1 MLFVSL
7 AAHAFTYNHQDGN
20 LCYMLIDSYC
30 YVCGVADGVT
40 GKVVVPES
48 IRHKSS
54 VDHKTRT
61 YKVVAVAK
69 DGFSGNSQQGLEEL
83 VLPETITEI
92 YSGAFNGCGAL
103 KTVNIPSQ
111 VTELDNVLNNCPS
124 LTKITIP
131 ATVSKLNQIL
141 NNSTIEEFI
150 IADSE
155 TDLPANGLF
164 SSNSVIKKFYQGR
177 NCTGV
182 SFSNKGIESLV
193 LGDNI
198 TEIHSS
204 MYEKNPLQ
212 EVTFGKNI
220 TKIDSYAFYNTKL
233 KEVTLPESLI
243 ELGSWSFDN
252 CDLLESF
259 YISSKISEIKDN
271 FNRCVA
277 LSKVIIPANVILIE
291 KCFHNCGTIDEF
303 IIADGDTPL
312 KISDLNYNYGSWY
325 KNFYQGRNFVNTL
338 LQDKGIET
346 LTIGDRVTEIGGGM
360 YQDNPL
366 KVVTFGK
373 NLEKIGSYAFYNTKL
388 KEVNLPESLTELG
401 YSSFCKCDLL
411 ESLEISSKL
420 TTIDNNFNDCPALS
434 QITIPANISLIEK
447 SFHNCGT
454 IDEFIIA
461 DGDTALQISDLN
473 YNYGSWYKNFYQG
486 RNFVNTLLQDKG
498 IETLT
503 IGDRVT
509 EIGGG
514 MYQDNPL
521 KVVTFG
527 KNLEKIGSYA
537 FYNTKLKEVNL
548 PESLT
553 ELGYSSFCKC
563 DLLESLEIS
572 SKLTTIDNNFNDCP
586 ALSQI
591 TIPANISLI
600 EKSFHNCGTID
611 EFIIADGDT
620 ALQISDLNY
629 NYGSWYKNFYQG
641 RNFINTLLQDKGIES
656 LTIGDQVT
664 EISSSMYEK
673 NPLQQVT
680 FGKNLV
686 KIGGN
691 AFWSCDN
698 IEQITVFAEN
708 VPVCENNSVFT
719 QNAYDNA
726 KVLVPSGSRK
736 AYAEAPVWKL
746 FKNLGQSTC
755 AVSFE
760 YNAKECALTL
770 PEGFEG
776 SVKNGENLTFNV
788 QPLDGFRIGKVTAE
802 GNCKALVA
810 GENSTWTLDSITS
823 DITVK
828 IPSEIITYAVKA
840 NIDPKTGQI
849 TINGEA
855 TDSLRVEWGKSA
867 IVDVELYEGY
877 KLDSVKVNG
886 ADATLTDSKL
896 MFGTVYEDKTVEIAA
911 SLMTYLFTTEFDSEC
926 GTVTVGGN
934 TATEQ
939 TYTYGSRPEIE
950 VIPNIG
956 YCPSYV
962 RLNGEDI
969 MDRMTDNKFTVDS
982 IKSNM
987 TLNVGFEVRT
997 VMLSVLGLE
1006 GGRVATV
1013 YDYGETARVK
1023 IIPDEDWRINSIIFN
1038 GTPIDENE
1046 LENGLFVTPALTD
1059 DSEISVTFEKDNSSV
1074 NKVEAGNDIR
1084 VYGNNRTIRIENAPE
1099 GEPCHIFDV
1108 DGRTIYSGTEHI
1120 IKMNAGG
1127 IYIVAIND
1135 RSFKLMLK

>member
-198 TEIHSS
+198 TEIGYA
-204 MYEKNPLQ
+204 MYTNNPIQ

-220 TKIDSYAFYNTKL
+220 IKIGDSAFKSTKL
-233 KEVTLPESLI
+233 KEISLPESLI
-243 ELGSWSFDN
+243 ELGNNSFDE
-252 CDLLESF
+252 CEFLEMF
-259 YISSKISEIKDN
+259 NIPSKITNLGYN
-271 FNRCVA
+271 FNKCPSIV
-277 LSKVIIPANVILIE
+277 KVTIPATVTNISAVF
-291 KCFHNCGTIDEF
+291 CDCGTIDEF
-303 IIADGDTPL
+303 IIADGETTLFAGGWFADNTS
-312 KISDLNYNYGSWY
+312 ITNI
-325 KNFYQGRNFVNTL
+325 YQGRNSTIKFYSK
-338 LQDKGIET
+338 DIES
-346 LTIGDRVTEIGGGM
+346 LTVGDYVTEIGENM
-360 YQDNPL
+360 YSNNPL
-366 KVVTFGK
+366 QMVTFGK
-373 NLEKIGSYAFYNTKL
+373 NIAKIGREAFKGTQL
-388 KEVNLPESLTELG
+388 KNIYFPESLMELGNFAFDNCPLLEKFNIPSNIPELG
-401 YSSFCKCDLL
+401 Y
-411 ESLEISSKL
+411 
-420 TTIDNNFNDCPALS
+420 NFNNCPS
-434 QITIPANISLIEK
+434 ISKITIPASVTNLTAV
-447 SFHNCGT
+447 FGDCGT

-461 DGDTALQISDLN
+461 DGETTLFAGGWFADNTSITN
-473 YNYGSWYKNFYQG
+473 IYQG
-486 RNFVNTLLQDKG
+486 RNSTIKFYSKD
-498 IETLT
+498 IESLT
-503 IGDRVT
+503 VGDYVT
-509 EIGGG
+509 EIGEN
-514 MYQDNPL
+514 MYSSNPL
-521 KVVTFG
+521 KKVT
-527 KNLEKIGSYA
+527 
-537 FYNTKLKEVNL
+537 
-548 PESLT
+548 
-553 ELGYSSFCKC
+553 LG
-563 DLLESLEIS
+563 
-572 SKLTTIDNNFNDCP
+572 
-586 ALSQI
+586 Q
-591 TIPANISLI
+591 
-600 EKSFHNCGTID
+600 
-611 EFIIADGDT
+611 
-620 ALQISDLNY
+620 
-629 NYGSWYKNFYQG
+629 
-641 RNFINTLLQDKGIES
+641 
-656 LTIGDQVT
+656 
-664 EISSSMYEK
+664 
-673 NPLQQVT
+673 
-680 FGKNLV
+680 NLV
-686 KIGGN
+686 KIGNAAFGN
-691 AFWSCDN
+691 CDN

-760 YNAKECALTL
+760 YNAEECALTL
-770 PEGFEG
+770 PEGLEG

-788 QPLDGFRIGKVTAE
+788 QPLDGFRIGEVTAE
-802 GNCKALVA
+802 GNCKDLVA
-810 GENSTWTLDSITS
+810 GENGAWTLDSIAS

-828 IPSEIITYAVKA
+828 IPSEIITYDVKA
-840 NIDPKTGQI
+840 NIDPKTGHI

-867 IVDVELYEGY
+867 VVDVELYEGY
-877 KLDSVKVNG
+877 KLNSVKVNG
-886 ADATLTDSKL
+886 ADATLTDGKL
-896 MFGTVYEDKTVEIAA
+896 TFEAVYEDKTVEIAA

-969 MDRMTDNKFTVDS
+969 IDRMTDNKFTVDS

>member
-198 TEIHSS
+198 TEIGYA
-204 MYEKNPLQ
+204 MYTNNPIQ

-220 TKIDSYAFYNTKL
+220 IKIGDSAFKSTKL
-233 KEVTLPESLI
+233 KEISLPESLI
-243 ELGSWSFDN
+243 ELGNNSFDE
-252 CDLLESF
+252 CEFLEMF
-259 YISSKISEIKDN
+259 NIPSKITNLGYN
-271 FNRCVA
+271 FNKCPSIV
-277 LSKVIIPANVILIE
+277 KVTIPATVTNISAVF
-291 KCFHNCGTIDEF
+291 CDCGTIDEF
-303 IIADGDTPL
+303 IIADGETTLFAGGWFADNTS
-312 KISDLNYNYGSWY
+312 ITNI
-325 KNFYQGRNFVNTL
+325 YQGRNSTIKFYSKN
-338 LQDKGIET
+338 IES
-346 LTIGDRVTEIGGGM
+346 LTVGDYVTEIGENM
-360 YQDNPL
+360 YSSNPL
-366 KVVTFGK
+366 KKVT
-373 NLEKIGSYAFYNTKL
+373 
-388 KEVNLPESLTELG
+388 LG
-401 YSSFCKCDLL
+401 
-411 ESLEISSKL
+411 
-420 TTIDNNFNDCPALS
+420 
-434 QITIPANISLIEK
+434 Q
-447 SFHNCGT
+447 
-454 IDEFIIA
+454 
-461 DGDTALQISDLN
+461 
-473 YNYGSWYKNFYQG
+473 
-486 RNFVNTLLQDKG
+486 
-498 IETLT
+498 
-503 IGDRVT
+503 
-509 EIGGG
+509 
-514 MYQDNPL
+514 
-521 KVVTFG
+521 
-527 KNLEKIGSYA
+527 
-537 FYNTKLKEVNL
+537 
-548 PESLT
+548 
-553 ELGYSSFCKC
+553 
-563 DLLESLEIS
+563 
-572 SKLTTIDNNFNDCP
+572 
-586 ALSQI
+586 
-591 TIPANISLI
+591 
-600 EKSFHNCGTID
+600 
-611 EFIIADGDT
+611 
-620 ALQISDLNY
+620 
-629 NYGSWYKNFYQG
+629 
-641 RNFINTLLQDKGIES
+641 
-656 LTIGDQVT
+656 
-664 EISSSMYEK
+664 
-673 NPLQQVT
+673 
-680 FGKNLV
+680 NLV
-686 KIGGN
+686 KIGNAAFGN
-691 AFWSCDN
+691 CDN

-760 YNAKECALTL
+760 YNAEECALTL
-770 PEGFEG
+770 PEGLEG

-788 QPLDGFRIGKVTAE
+788 QPLDGFRIGEVTAE
-802 GNCKALVA
+802 GNCKDLVA
-810 GENSTWTLDSITS
+810 GENGAWTLDSIAS

-828 IPSEIITYAVKA
+828 IPSEIITYDVKA
-840 NIDPKTGQI
+840 NIDPKTGHI

-867 IVDVELYEGY
+867 VVDVELYEGY
-877 KLDSVKVNG
+877 KLNSVKVNG
-886 ADATLTDSKL
+886 ADATLTDGKL
-896 MFGTVYEDKTVEIAA
+896 TFEAVYEDKTVEIAA

-969 MDRMTDNKFTVDS
+969 IDRMTDNKFTVDS